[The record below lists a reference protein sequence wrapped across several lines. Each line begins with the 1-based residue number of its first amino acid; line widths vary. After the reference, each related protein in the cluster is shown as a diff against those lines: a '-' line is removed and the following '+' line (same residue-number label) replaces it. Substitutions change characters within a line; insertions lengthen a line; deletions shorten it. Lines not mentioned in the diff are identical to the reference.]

1 MMNLFCNGIQL
12 SPLLPLAEANLEGG
26 RVDRGQTFS
35 AMAST
40 SVYTYPSVEELK
52 EFDVTRVL
60 DSRDTWLK
68 MSSEYYT
75 RDRGALQ
82 CNPNYGKN
90 DPSYGPSERSLLDAY
105 VAEHGMSFENTLRI
119 EYTETDVSRIIKVS
133 KQKLENAYQ
142 CRLDQPVYT
151 VQAQNELVSENLNV
165 FLQELA
171 ECLKQ
176 LTALTSISMFT
187 KKPPINL
194 ADVNYLGF
202 TSETLTTA
210 LKYLQD
216 RVCYE
221 KRSTIVPALVGAL
234 NNVEMSQ
241 IKRLFIVMLVM
252 EKLGIYE
259 GVAACAQLLYIG
271 GLVL

>member
-1 MMNLFCNGIQL
+1 MLTDMFTLQQV
-12 SPLLPLAEANLEGG
+12 LL
-26 RVDRGQTFS
+26 
-35 AMAST
+35 
-40 SVYTYPSVEELK
+40 
-52 EFDVTRVL
+52 
-60 DSRDTWLK
+60 
-68 MSSEYYT
+68 
-75 RDRGALQ
+75 
-82 CNPNYGKN
+82 
-90 DPSYGPSERSLLDAY
+90 
-105 VAEHGMSFENTLRI
+105 SFENTLRI
-119 EYTETDVSRIIKVS
+119 EYTENEVARVIKAAR
-133 KQKLENAYQ
+133 QKLENAYQ

-151 VQAQNELVSENLNV
+151 VQAQNELVSENLNI
-165 FLQELA
+165 FLQEVA

-176 LTALTSISMFT
+176 LTVLTSVAMFT

-216 RVCYE
+216 RICYE
-221 KRSTIVPALVGAL
+221 KRSTIVPAITGAL

-241 IKRLFIVMLVM
+241 IKRLFIIMLMM
-252 EKLGIYE
+252 ESLGLQE

>member
-1 MMNLFCNGIQL
+1 MLADMFTLQQV
-12 SPLLPLAEANLEGG
+12 LL
-26 RVDRGQTFS
+26 
-35 AMAST
+35 
-40 SVYTYPSVEELK
+40 
-52 EFDVTRVL
+52 
-60 DSRDTWLK
+60 
-68 MSSEYYT
+68 
-75 RDRGALQ
+75 
-82 CNPNYGKN
+82 
-90 DPSYGPSERSLLDAY
+90 
-105 VAEHGMSFENTLRI
+105 SFENTLRI
-119 EYTETDVSRIIKVS
+119 EYTESDVSRILKTA

-142 CRLDQPVYT
+142 CRLEQSVYT
-151 VQAQNELVSENLNV
+151 IQAQNELVSENLNV

-176 LTALTSISMFT
+176 LTALTSVAMFT

-194 ADVNYLGF
+194 GDVNYLGF

-221 KRSTIVPALVGAL
+221 KRSTIIPAITSAL

-241 IKRLFIVMLVM
+241 IKRLFIIMLAL
-252 EKLGIYE
+252 ESLGLQE

>member
-1 MMNLFCNGIQL
+1 MLTDMFTLQQV
-12 SPLLPLAEANLEGG
+12 LL
-26 RVDRGQTFS
+26 
-35 AMAST
+35 
-40 SVYTYPSVEELK
+40 
-52 EFDVTRVL
+52 
-60 DSRDTWLK
+60 
-68 MSSEYYT
+68 
-75 RDRGALQ
+75 
-82 CNPNYGKN
+82 
-90 DPSYGPSERSLLDAY
+90 
-105 VAEHGMSFENTLRI
+105 SFENTLRI
-119 EYTETDVSRIIKVS
+119 EYTETDVARIIKTAR
-133 KQKLENAYQ
+133 QKLENAYQ

-176 LTALTSISMFT
+176 LTALTSISMYT

-194 ADVNYLGF
+194 ADVNCLGF

-221 KRSTIVPALVGAL
+221 KRGTIIPALVSAL

-252 EKLGIYE
+252 ESLGLFE

>member
-1 MMNLFCNGIQL
+1 MLADMFTLQQV
-12 SPLLPLAEANLEGG
+12 LL
-26 RVDRGQTFS
+26 
-35 AMAST
+35 
-40 SVYTYPSVEELK
+40 
-52 EFDVTRVL
+52 
-60 DSRDTWLK
+60 
-68 MSSEYYT
+68 
-75 RDRGALQ
+75 
-82 CNPNYGKN
+82 
-90 DPSYGPSERSLLDAY
+90 
-105 VAEHGMSFENTLRI
+105 SFENTLRI

-202 TSETLTTA
+202 TTA

>member
-1 MMNLFCNGIQL
+1 MLADMFTLQQV
-12 SPLLPLAEANLEGG
+12 LL
-26 RVDRGQTFS
+26 
-35 AMAST
+35 
-40 SVYTYPSVEELK
+40 
-52 EFDVTRVL
+52 
-60 DSRDTWLK
+60 
-68 MSSEYYT
+68 
-75 RDRGALQ
+75 
-82 CNPNYGKN
+82 
-90 DPSYGPSERSLLDAY
+90 
-105 VAEHGMSFENTLRI
+105 SFENTLRI

-133 KQKLENAYQ
+133 KQRLENAYQ

-221 KRSTIVPALVGAL
+221 KRSTLVPALVGAL

>member
-1 MMNLFCNGIQL
+1 MLADMFTLQQV
-12 SPLLPLAEANLEGG
+12 LL
-26 RVDRGQTFS
+26 
-35 AMAST
+35 
-40 SVYTYPSVEELK
+40 
-52 EFDVTRVL
+52 
-60 DSRDTWLK
+60 
-68 MSSEYYT
+68 
-75 RDRGALQ
+75 
-82 CNPNYGKN
+82 
-90 DPSYGPSERSLLDAY
+90 
-105 VAEHGMSFENTLRI
+105 SFENTLRI

-133 KQKLENAYQ
+133 KQRLENAYQ

-210 LKYLQD
+210 LKYLQ
-216 RVCYE
+216 
-221 KRSTIVPALVGAL
+221 P
-234 NNVEMSQ
+234 
-241 IKRLFIVMLVM
+241 
-252 EKLGIYE
+252 
-259 GVAACAQLLYIG
+259 GVH
-271 GLVL
+271 

>member
-1 MMNLFCNGIQL
+1 M
-12 SPLLPLAEANLEGG
+12 
-26 RVDRGQTFS
+26 
-35 AMAST
+35 
-40 SVYTYPSVEELK
+40 
-52 EFDVTRVL
+52 
-60 DSRDTWLK
+60 
-68 MSSEYYT
+68 
-75 RDRGALQ
+75 
-82 CNPNYGKN
+82 
-90 DPSYGPSERSLLDAY
+90 
-105 VAEHGMSFENTLRI
+105 
-119 EYTETDVSRIIKVS
+119 
-133 KQKLENAYQ
+133 
-142 CRLDQPVYT
+142 
-151 VQAQNELVSENLNV
+151 

>member
-1 MMNLFCNGIQL
+1 MLADMFTLQQV
-12 SPLLPLAEANLEGG
+12 LL
-26 RVDRGQTFS
+26 
-35 AMAST
+35 
-40 SVYTYPSVEELK
+40 
-52 EFDVTRVL
+52 
-60 DSRDTWLK
+60 
-68 MSSEYYT
+68 
-75 RDRGALQ
+75 
-82 CNPNYGKN
+82 
-90 DPSYGPSERSLLDAY
+90 
-105 VAEHGMSFENTLRI
+105 SFENTLRI
-119 EYTETDVSRIIKVS
+119 EYTETDVSRIIKLS
-133 KQKLENAYQ
+133 KQKLE
-142 CRLDQPVYT
+142 
-151 VQAQNELVSENLNV
+151 SENLNV